1 MTVLKSSSNYTTVG
15 LLDQS
20 LNTLTNEYY
29 KNQHTQFCVTLY
41 VAAAADFYLVVE
53 ISLIKMKPMLK
64 TADNYNLKLLTNEL
78 INQTQIWQCFVYFF
92 IP

>member
-1 MTVLKSSSNYTTVG
+1 
-15 LLDQS
+15 
-20 LNTLTNEYY
+20 
-29 KNQHTQFCVTLY
+29 

-64 TADNYNLKLLTNEL
+64 TADNYNLKLLNNEL

-92 IP
+92 VQ